1 MSDNSK
7 DQAHSCLDNNDFKTN
22 LKTNNVK
29 FAAIPNQLV
38 DAWLAGNISDPC
50 FKLVT
55 ICLRHA
61 ESFHIKHNYLTKF
74 CKMNGNTVKKAQNEA
89 IKRNILEITKTRVNR
104 SFENHY
110 RVKDISEWNLEA
122 VHTLTSELV
131 NFTSSHLNDS
141 ELNDSLLNDSVVHYL
156 KNTNPKNT
164 NPKKTKNK
172 KTNVCEERAR
182 VRVYDQTNRLEE
194 RHTHTE
200 WVSVYSPETVV
211 NRLAD
216 LGCIKTGN
224 KGFIENVTFWNKEA
238 RDSLGALETDQL
250 TEFIVYTKK
259 SLGKGK
265 LKPTEGILSTL
276 LTAWHSR
283 KKEAIS
289 TEPQYFEE
297 IDHLEV
303 KDDCPF

>member
-1 MSDNSK
+1 MSNPSK
-7 DQAHSCLDNNDFKTN
+7 DQAHTCLDNNEFKTN

-89 IKRNILEITKTRVNR
+89 VERNILEITKKRVNR

-122 VHTLTSELV
+122 LHTLTSELV

-141 ELNDSLLNDSVVHYL
+141 ELNDSLLNDSLLHYL
-156 KNTNPKNT
+156 KNTNSKNPNLKKTEKKNT
-164 NPKKTKNK
+164 NDDEGKI
-172 KTNVCEERAR
+172 
-182 VRVYDQTNRLEE
+182 QT
-194 RHTHTE
+194 
-200 WVSVYSPETVV
+200 S
-211 NRLAD
+211 
-216 LGCIKTGN
+216 
-224 KGFIENVTFWNKEA
+224 
-238 RDSLGALETDQL
+238 
-250 TEFIVYTKK
+250 
-259 SLGKGK
+259 SLGKTFWLSKRKPSEVINDCLDLKLIPARKNGYVHGIVEWNEIAFEVWKGK
-265 LKPTEGILSTL
+265 TDQEITEDLLRLREWPHKLPKSAERILNLLSELKTPEPKFEANNAFESDAEYQNYL
-276 LTAWHSR
+276 LT
-283 KKEAIS
+283 
-289 TEPQYFEE
+289 
-297 IDHLEV
+297 V
-303 KDDCPF
+303 KDDMPF